1 MGFTDLSSGPVFLTA
16 LPHVS
21 ERMLEVWP
29 DQEILCVCDLCLLCA
44 NFIGKWS
51 GMVGVVTL
59 LAGVMDRS
67 QLQVFR
73 VWKPGFHDQM
83 LEFRLSFYLPH
94 WSSRLCRKTS
104 F

>member
-1 MGFTDLSSGPVFLTA
+1 MGFTDLSSGTVFLTA

-21 ERMLEVWP
+21 ERMPEVWP

-44 NFIGKWS
+44 YFIGKWS

-67 QLQVFR
+67 QLQVFQ

-83 LEFRLSFYLPH
+83 LQFRLSFYLPH